1 MADNNLA
8 HDLAR
13 SPPVQPHRDVCLSH
27 FPHPTL
33 TRLPSISDI
42 SVRSGD
48 DIWAPDAAVA
58 LAGVHPPEIEMDPQP
73 SGHRRRRSSLMKS
86 LDGAGKKKKRR
97 SSTSPVKGRGGIQEE
112 PKLGERGTDEE
123 LSTSEDV
130 ELEDLSEEEEGL
142 QDDEETG
149 LTGKDKG
156 RRKDRRRRNTLMDQ
170 RIAGE
175 PQITAE
181 EKKEADQNVLKRG
194 FVNGVL
200 IGLWYLFSL
209 SISIV
214 SLYFLA
220 IGKANLDGP
229 VQQMD
234 VRPQTP
240 RFQIPPLHHLLPH
253 ARPILSG
260 VSSSLLPPAVPP
272 SLRLLHE
279 SP

>member
-1 MADNNLA
+1 
-8 HDLAR
+8 
-13 SPPVQPHRDVCLSH
+13 
-27 FPHPTL
+27 
-33 TRLPSISDI
+33 
-42 SVRSGD
+42 
-48 DIWAPDAAVA
+48 
-58 LAGVHPPEIEMDPQP
+58 
-73 SGHRRRRSSLMKS
+73 MKS